1 MKQFPLTLDWLNFV
15 LVYTRACYE
24 AISVDTRLVKFCIGI
39 HSSILTKKQT
49 IDSRLVDFCVSVGTH
64 TSLLLGSHVCKDSA
78 GKQSSILRN
87 KQLTLGWL
95 TFVVGKHSSILLG
108 SHVCECWGFT

>member
-24 AISVDTRLVKFCIGI
+24 AISVDTRLVKFC
-39 HSSILTKKQT
+39 
-49 IDSRLVDFCVSVGTH
+49 VGTH
-64 TSLLLGSHVCKDSA
+64 TSLLLGSHVCKASA
-78 GKQSSILRN
+78 GKHSSILRN